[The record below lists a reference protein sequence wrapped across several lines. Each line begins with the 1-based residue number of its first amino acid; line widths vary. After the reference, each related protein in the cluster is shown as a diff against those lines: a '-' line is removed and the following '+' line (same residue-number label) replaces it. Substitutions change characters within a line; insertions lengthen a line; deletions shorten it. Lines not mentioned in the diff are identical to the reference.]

1 MNDAELL
8 RYNRQ
13 LMLPEID
20 IDGQEKLLNSTVLII
35 GMGGLGSPVALYLA
49 AAGVGHLIL
58 ADDDHVDL
66 SNLQRQ
72 IAHTTDRI
80 GQLKV
85 DSAEASILSLNP
97 GTRVTKISQ
106 RLD

>member
-35 GMGGLGSPVALYLA
+35 GMVLLRSIWRPQAL
-49 AAGVGHLIL
+49 
-58 ADDDHVDL
+58 
-66 SNLQRQ
+66 
-72 IAHTTDRI
+72 
-80 GQLKV
+80 
-85 DSAEASILSLNP
+85 
-97 GTRVTKISQ
+97 VT
-106 RLD
+106 